1 MQIQVTKFDFSGME
15 EKPEQAQHLGK
26 SHEARRANF
35 AMRVC
40 RGCSRLA
47 NRVPRLFAFGTRLA

>member
-1 MQIQVTKFDFSGME
+1 MQIQVANSIFQGWKE
-15 EKPEQAQHLGK
+15 PEQAQHLGK

-35 AMRVC
+35 AMHVC

>member
-1 MQIQVTKFDFSGME
+1 MQIQVAKFDFSGME
-15 EKPEQAQHLGK
+15 GAGAGSTFRKIP
-26 SHEARRANF
+26 EARRANF

>member
-1 MQIQVTKFDFSGME
+1 MQIRVTKFDFSGME
-15 EKPEQAQHLGK
+15 GAGTGQHLGK
-26 SHEARRANF
+26 SHGARRASF
-35 AMRVC
+35 AMHVC